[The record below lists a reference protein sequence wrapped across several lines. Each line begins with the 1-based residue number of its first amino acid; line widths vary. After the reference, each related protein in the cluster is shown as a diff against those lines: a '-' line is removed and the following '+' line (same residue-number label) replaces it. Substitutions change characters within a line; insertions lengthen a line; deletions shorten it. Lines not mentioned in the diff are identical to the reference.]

1 MSKKVKKRA
10 SSTSFRLSRLFD
22 KISTTEPSSFAVSII
37 VIAYAIFLFGGGIY
51 SITAETLPA
60 YYTGRVF
67 LFLHPELSGQFL
79 SDSIITVIL
88 YAWGFGGFYAVY
100 QSTKY
105 AYKPRQ
111 AYMTLVAGVAS
122 LLLVYI
128 FLELSILQKL
138 GG

>member
-10 SSTSFRLSRLFD
+10 SSTSFRLRRLFD